1 MKKCII
7 IALILTT
14 FGLPTFSFA
23 DSRQL
28 VELPEMMRDH
38 MLENMRDHLLALTEI
53 QQYLALEEYEKAST
67 VAENRLGMSSLG
79 GHGASHM
86 ARFMP
91 TAMQQIGTQMH
102 KAASR
107 FATIVQEGGLEGS
120 TPKIAEGLAVVM
132 QQCVACHSSYRVYL

>member
-7 IALILTT
+7 IALVLNI
-14 FGLPTFSFA
+14 FGLPTSSFA

-28 VELPEMMRDH
+28 VEFPEMMRDH

-53 QQYLALEEYEKAST
+53 QQYLALEKYEKAST

-132 QQCVACHSSYRVYL
+132 QQCVACHSSYRVYP

>member
-53 QQYLALEEYEKAST
+53 QQYLALEEYDKAST

-91 TAMQQIGTQMH
+91 AAMQQIGTQMH

-120 TPKIAEGLAVVM
+120 TPKIAEGLAGVM
-132 QQCVACHSSYRVYL
+132 QQCVACHSSYRVHP

>member
-1 MKKCII
+1 MKKRII
-7 IALILTT
+7 LAPILTIL
-14 FGLPTFSFA
+14 GLSTSSFA

-28 VELPEMMRDH
+28 VEFPEMMRDH

-53 QQYLALEEYEKAST
+53 QQHLALEAYEKAAT
-67 VAENRLGMSSLG
+67 VAENRLGMSSLD

-91 TAMQQIGTQMH
+91 AAMQQIGTQMH

-107 FATIVQEGGLEGS
+107 FAIIVQEGGLEGS
-120 TPKIAEGLAVVM
+120 ITKIAEGLAGVM
-132 QQCVACHSSYRVYL
+132 QQCVACHSSYRVHP

>member
-28 VELPEMMRDH
+28 VELPVMMRDH

-91 TAMQQIGTQMH
+91 AAMQQIGTQMH

-120 TPKIAEGLAVVM
+120 TPKIAEGLAGVM
-132 QQCVACHSSYRVYL
+132 QQCVACHSSYRVHP

>member
-7 IALILTT
+7 SALVLTI

-23 DSRQL
+23 DSRQS
-28 VELPEMMRDH
+28 VESPKMVRDH

-91 TAMQQIGTQMH
+91 AAMQQIGIQMH
-102 KAASR
+102 KSASR

-120 TPKIAEGLAVVM
+120 TPKIAEGLAGVM
-132 QQCVACHSSYRVYL
+132 QQCVACHSSYRVHP

>member
-1 MKKCII
+1 MKKCIV
-7 IALILTT
+7 IALVLTI
-14 FGLPTFSFA
+14 FGLPTSSFA

-79 GHGASHM
+79 GHSASHM

-91 TAMQQIGTQMH
+91 AAMQQIGTQMH

-107 FATIVQEGGLEGS
+107 FATLVQEGGLEGS
-120 TPKIAEGLAVVM
+120 TPKIAEGLAGVM
-132 QQCVACHSSYRVYL
+132 QQCVACHSSYRVHP

>member
-1 MKKCII
+1 MKKCVI
-7 IALILTT
+7 IALVLNI
-14 FGLPTFSFA
+14 FGLPTSSFA

-28 VELPEMMRDH
+28 VEFPEMMRDH

-79 GHGASHM
+79 GHSASHM

-132 QQCVACHSSYRVYL
+132 QQCVACHSSYRVYP

>member
-91 TAMQQIGTQMH
+91 AAMQQIGTQMH

-107 FATIVQEGGLEGS
+107 FATIV
-120 TPKIAEGLAVVM
+120 
-132 QQCVACHSSYRVYL
+132 

>member
-1 MKKCII
+1 MKICVI
-7 IALILTT
+7 IALVLNI
-14 FGLPTFSFA
+14 FGLPTSSFA

-28 VELPEMMRDH
+28 VEFPEMMRDH

-132 QQCVACHSSYRVYL
+132 QQCVACHSSYRVYP

>member
-1 MKKCII
+1 MKKCVI
-7 IALILTT
+7 IALVLNI
-14 FGLPTFSFA
+14 FGLPTSSFA

-28 VELPEMMRDH
+28 VEFPEMMRDH

-132 QQCVACHSSYRVYL
+132 QQCVACHSSYRVHP

>member
-7 IALILTT
+7 IALVLNI
-14 FGLPTFSFA
+14 FGLPTSSFA

-28 VELPEMMRDH
+28 VEFPEMMRDH

-132 QQCVACHSSYRVYL
+132 QQCVACHSSYRVYP

>member
-1 MKKCII
+1 MKKRII
-7 IALILTT
+7 LAPILTIL
-14 FGLPTFSFA
+14 GLPTSSFA

-28 VELPEMMRDH
+28 VEFPEMMRDH
-38 MLENMRDHLLALTEI
+38 MLENMRDHLLALTKI
-53 QQYLALEEYEKAST
+53 QQHLALEEYEKAAT
-67 VAENRLGMSSLG
+67 VAENRLGMSSLD

-91 TAMQQIGTQMH
+91 AAMQQIGTQMH

-132 QQCVACHSSYRVYL
+132 QQCVACHSSYRVYP

>member
-1 MKKCII
+1 MKKHLLV
-7 IALILTT
+7 AFSLAV
-14 FGLPTFSFA
+14 FGLPTSSFA

-28 VELPEMMRDH
+28 VEFPEMMQDH

-53 QQYLALEEYEKAST
+53 QQHLALEEYEKAAT

-91 TAMQQIGTQMH
+91 TGMQQIGTQMH

-107 FATIVQEGGLEGS
+107 FAIIVQEGSLEGI
-120 TPKIAEGLAVVM
+120 TPKIAEGLAGVM
-132 QQCVACHSSYRVYL
+132 QQCVAYQSSYRVHP

>member
-14 FGLPTFSFA
+14 FGLPTSSFA

-53 QQYLALEEYEKAST
+53 QQYLALEEYDKAST

-91 TAMQQIGTQMH
+91 ATMQQIGTQMH

-120 TPKIAEGLAVVM
+120 TPKIAEGLAGVM
-132 QQCVACHSSYRVYL
+132 QQCVACHSSYRVHP

>member
-1 MKKCII
+1 MKKYLLV
-7 IALILTT
+7 AFSLAV
-14 FGLPTFSFA
+14 FGLPTSSSA

-28 VELPEMMRDH
+28 VEFPEMMRDH

-53 QQYLALEEYEKAST
+53 QQYLALEEYEKAAT
-67 VAENRLGMSSLG
+67 VAENRLGMSSLS

-91 TAMQQIGTQMH
+91 AAMQQIGTQMH

-107 FATIVQEGGLEGS
+107 FAIIVQEGGLEGS
-120 TPKIAEGLAVVM
+120 TPKIAEGLAGVM
-132 QQCVACHSSYRVYL
+132 QQCVACHSSYRVHP

>member
-67 VAENRLGMSSLG
+67 VAETRLGMSSLG

-91 TAMQQIGTQMH
+91 AAMQQIGTQMH

-120 TPKIAEGLAVVM
+120 TPKIAEGLAGVM
-132 QQCVACHSSYRVYL
+132 QQCVACHSSYRVHP

>member
-1 MKKCII
+1 MKKCVI
-7 IALILTT
+7 IALVLNI
-14 FGLPTFSFA
+14 FGLPTSSFA

-28 VELPEMMRDH
+28 VEFPEMMRDH

-91 TAMQQIGTQMH
+91 AAMQQIGIQMH
-102 KAASR
+102 KSASR

-120 TPKIAEGLAVVM
+120 TPKIAEGLAGVM
-132 QQCVACHSSYRVYL
+132 QQCVACHSSYRVHS